1 MAHRALTLRLAR
13 PEDSPAMAQMAREQI
28 EAGLTP
34 RYTASRIGRLI
45 RDADTLALVADDGQ
59 ALQGFAIMSFG
70 EERAHLVLLCV
81 QPGQRRHGTGRG
93 LLDWLVRSAR
103 VAGIASIHL
112 ELRADNAGALE
123 FYRALGF
130 EQSLLVPG
138 YYEGR
143 IAARRMLLLLRR
155 PA

>member
-13 PEDSPAMAQMAREQI
+13 PADAPAMAQMAREQI

-34 RYTASRIGRLI
+34 RYTASRIDRLI
-45 RDADTLALVADDGQ
+45 RDPDTLALVADDGQ
-59 ALQGFAIMSFG
+59 ALQGFAVMSFG

-81 QPGQRRHGTGRG
+81 QPGQRRHGIGRQ
-93 LLDWLVRSAR
+93 LLGWLLRSAG
-103 VAGIASIHL
+103 VAGIASVHL
-112 ELRADNAGALE
+112 ELRADNAGALD

-143 IAARRMLLLLRR
+143 IAARRMMLMLR
-155 PA
+155 P